1 MKDLGVDI
9 NISKSISNSSLG
21 FEFAKRTVMNGID
34 ISPVSLREVI
44 VSTGISSRVT
54 LAFSYLKRG
63 LIRSSSLLAATLS
76 KVGSPKALRDIKD
89 IGLPALSLLS
99 LLNSSNLIERRVVI
113 ESLVNPNY
121 MDFD

>member
-1 MKDLGVDI
+1 MEDLGVDI
-9 NISKSISNSSLG
+9 NISKSISSSTSG
-21 FEFAKRTVMNGID
+21 FEFAKRTIMNGID

-44 VSTGISSRVT
+44 VAQGISSRVS
-54 LAFSYLKRG
+54 LAFSYLKKG
-63 LIRSSSLLAATLS
+63 LINSISLLSATLS
-76 KVGSPKALRDIKD
+76 KYGSPKSLRNIRD
-89 IGLPALSLLS
+89 IGLPALNLLS